1 MEVIKVNENE
11 IDELS
16 AFATQIVRNHFDSI
30 IGTAQNDYMLSKFQ
44 TVEAIAEQFVHGY
57 RYYWAVQE
65 GKKAGF
71 LAFFPRDGKMYLS
84 KFYVHKDF
92 RGKRIASGM
101 FEFLVEETKKQGL
114 DSIFLN
120 VNRDNTEVI
129 NIYYHLGFVKTR
141 EEKNDIGS
149 GFYMDDYVLEYFIK

>member
-1 MEVIKVNENE
+1 MH
-11 IDELS
+11 DPG
-16 AFATQIVRNHFDSI
+16 QYGCHRNDDIGKDVHTDDI

-44 TVEAIAEQFVHGY
+44 TVEAITEQFVHGY
-57 RYYWAVQE
+57 RYYWAVHE